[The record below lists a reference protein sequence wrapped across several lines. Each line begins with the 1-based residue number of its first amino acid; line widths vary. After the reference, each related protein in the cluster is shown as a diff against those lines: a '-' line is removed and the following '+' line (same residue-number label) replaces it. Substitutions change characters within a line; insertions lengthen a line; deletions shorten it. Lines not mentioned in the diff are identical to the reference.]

1 MSSIPDVV
9 VNGDI
14 EEGAATANS
23 KGISF
28 DVELEPPK
36 RVGRTPRSRNRE
48 KGAKLTEAT
57 LEEKLR
63 LAEERRKVSKHE
75 ARVGESREM
84 ESESERMSGLRV
96 RKMEGLTIRVRKLA
110 GI

>member
-14 EEGAATANS
+14 EEGAAKANS

-36 RVGRTPRSRNRE
+36 RAGRTPRSRNRE

-63 LAEERRKVSKHE
+63 LAEERRKVRRE
-75 ARVGESREM
+75 ARVRASQDG
-84 ESESERMSGLRV
+84 G
-96 RKMEGLTIRVRKLA
+96 
-110 GI
+110 